1 MTDDFLRHGQALLEP
16 QELLQ
21 RILKFAVKKTG
32 ASSGSLCLLN
42 PNTGSLDI
50 EAAAGLSARARRT
63 KLRIGE
69 GITGWV
75 ASRGLPLRI
84 HDVTTDRRYVQIDP
98 RIRAELA
105 VPLLLRGQVI
115 GILNLDSTTPGAF
128 GEEEEKSLVAF
139 AKHASESIRLSWEI
153 NQLRLRSE
161 QLETLVD
168 MGQTIISQDQLDIVL
183 QRIVKESCRLMN
195 AKLCSLMLLDEN
207 GKTLAL
213 KAWYGASKAYINK
226 PNLPVAE
233 SLVGVVVNRL
243 KPLTVLNV
251 IDNQRYLNTELARR
265 EGLVSLLS
273 VPLTFE
279 SRALGVLS
287 VYTRETHRFSNE
299 EIRLLSAM
307 AGMSAVAIAKARLLE
322 KVVRMEDELRNAE
335 RLSALGWLA
344 AEIAHEI
351 RNPLT
356 VVQMLFHSMM
366 QDVQGSETTHRDAA
380 LIETKMK
387 QMNRILDQVLTFA
400 RSSEPELEPLHA
412 PSLLRDVLL
421 LTRHKLAEQKID
433 FRLEVDDE
441 ELRIN
446 GDRAQLEQAILNLV
460 LNACQA
466 MAQGGQLILS
476 VRNQTKG
483 GAHEVIIGIKDNGMG
498 ISRERQ
504 EELFQPFLSHKKG
517 GTGLGLAL
525 VEKTVKSHG
534 GHITVKSRKGSGTLF
549 QLHFPALTDE

>member
-1 MTDDFLRHGQALLEP
+1 MTEDFLRHSQALLEP
-16 QELLQ
+16 QDLLQ
-21 RILKFAVKKTG
+21 RILKFAVKKTH
-32 ASSGSLCLLN
+32 AQSGSLCLLN

-50 EAAAGLSARARRT
+50 EAASGLSARARRT

-115 GILNLDSTTPGAF
+115 GILNVDSSIPGAF
-128 GEEEEKSLVAF
+128 TEKEEKELVQF
-139 AKHASESIRLSWEI
+139 ARQASESIRLSWEI
-153 NQLRLRSE
+153 NQLRVRSE

-168 MGQTIISQDQLDIVL
+168 MGQTIISQDQLDFVL
-183 QRIVKESCRLMN
+183 QRIVRESCRLMN
-195 AKLCSLMLLDEN
+195 AKLCSLMLLDET
-207 GKTLAL
+207 GKSLAL
-213 KAWYGASKAYINK
+213 RAWYGASKAYIKK

-251 IDNQRYLNTELARR
+251 LDNHRYLSTELARR

-279 SRALGVLS
+279 NKALGVLS

-307 AGMSAVAIAKARLLE
+307 AGMSAVAISKARLLE
-322 KVVRMEDELRNAE
+322 KVVRMEDDLRNAE

-366 QDVQGSETTHRDAA
+366 QDLQATDTVRRDAT

-400 RSSEPELEPLHA
+400 RSSEPDLEPLNA
-412 PSLLRDVLL
+412 PALIHDVLL
-421 LTRHKLAEQKID
+421 LTRHKLTEQKIE
-433 FRLEVDDE
+433 FRLDVAE
-441 ELRIN
+441 EDLRIN
-446 GDRAQLEQAILNLV
+446 GDRSQLEQAILNLV

-466 MAQGGQLILS
+466 MMDGGQLTLS
-476 VRNQTKG
+476 VRSALKDG
-483 GAHEVIIGIKDNGMG
+483 IKVVLIGVKDNGSG

-534 GHITVKSRKGSGTLF
+534 GTITVKSRKGSGTLF
-549 QLHFPALTDE
+549 QLAFPALVD

>member
-32 ASSGSLCLLN
+32 AHSGSLCLLN

-75 ASRGLPLRI
+75 ASRGQALRLD
-84 HDVTTDRRYVQIDP
+84 DVTTDRRYVQIDP

-115 GILNLDSTTPGAF
+115 GILNVDSTTPGAF
-128 GEEEEKSLVAF
+128 TDKEEKELVRF
-139 AKHASESIRLSWEI
+139 AKYASESIRLSWEI
-153 NQLRLRSE
+153 NQLRVRSE

-183 QRIVKESCRLMN
+183 QRIVRESCRLMN
-195 AKLCSLMLLDEN
+195 AKLCSLMLLDET
-207 GKTLAL
+207 GKSLGL
-213 KAWYGASKAYINK
+213 RAWYGASKAYIKK

-251 IDNQRYLNTELARR
+251 LDNHRYLNTELARR

-279 SRALGVLS
+279 NRALGVLS

-307 AGMSAVAIAKARLLE
+307 AGMSAVAISKARLLE
-322 KVVRMEDELRNAE
+322 KVVRMEEDLRNAE

-366 QDVQGSETTHRDAA
+366 QDFQADETVRRDAT

-400 RSSEPELEPLHA
+400 RSSEPDLEPLQA
-412 PSLLRDVLL
+412 PALLHDVLL

-433 FRLEVDDE
+433 FRVDVADE
-441 ELRIN
+441 DLRIN
-446 GDRAQLEQAILNLV
+446 GDRSQLEQAILNLV

-466 MAQGGQLILS
+466 MADGGQLILS
-476 VRNQTKG
+476 VRSTTHDGQKQ
-483 GAHEVIIGIKDNGMG
+483 VVIGIKDNGAGM
-498 ISRERQ
+498 SRERQ

-525 VEKTVKSHG
+525 VEKTIKSHG
-534 GHITVKSRKGSGTLF
+534 GTITVKSRKGSGTLF
-549 QLHFPALTDE
+549 QLAFPALVD

>member
-1 MTDDFLRHGQALLEP
+1 MTEDFLRHSQALLEP
-16 QELLQ
+16 QDLLQ
-21 RILKFAVKKTG
+21 RILKCAGKKTH
-32 ASSGSLCLLN
+32 AQSGSLCLLN

-50 EAAAGLSARARRT
+50 EAASGLSARARRT

-115 GILNLDSTTPGAF
+115 GILNVDSTTPGAF
-128 GEEEEKSLVAF
+128 TEKEEKELVQF
-139 AKHASESIRLSWEI
+139 AKQASESIRLSWEI
-153 NQLRLRSE
+153 NQLRVRSE

-168 MGQTIISQDQLDIVL
+168 MGQTIISQDQLDFVL
-183 QRIVKESCRLMN
+183 QRIVRESCRLMN
-195 AKLCSLMLLDEN
+195 AKLCSLMLLDET
-207 GKTLAL
+207 GKSLAL
-213 KAWYGASKAYINK
+213 RAWYGASKAYIKK

-251 IDNQRYLNTELARR
+251 LDNHRYLSTELARR

-279 SRALGVLS
+279 NKALGVLS

-307 AGMSAVAIAKARLLE
+307 AGMSAVAISKARLLE
-322 KVVRMEDELRNAE
+322 KVVRMEDDLRNAE

-366 QDVQGSETTHRDAA
+366 QDLQATDTVRRDAA

-400 RSSEPELEPLHA
+400 RSSEPDLEPLKA
-412 PSLLRDVLL
+412 PALIHDVLL
-421 LTRHKLAEQKID
+421 LTRHKLTEQKIE
-433 FRLEVDDE
+433 FRLDVAE
-441 ELRIN
+441 EDLRIN
-446 GDRAQLEQAILNLV
+446 GDRSQLEQAILNLV

-466 MAQGGQLILS
+466 MMDGGQLTLS
-476 VRNQTKG
+476 VRSAVKDG
-483 GAHEVIIGIKDNGMG
+483 VKLVVIGVKDNGSG

-534 GHITVKSRKGSGTLF
+534 GTITVKSRKGSGTLF
-549 QLHFPALTDE
+549 QLAFPALVE

>member
-1 MTDDFLRHGQALLEP
+1 MTDDFLSHGRALLDP

-21 RILKFAVKKTG
+21 RILKYAVSKTN
-32 ASSGSLCLLN
+32 ANSGSLCLLN

-75 ASRGLPLRI
+75 ASRGQALRI
-84 HDVTTDRRYVQIDP
+84 DDVTIDRRYVQIDP

-105 VPLLLRGQVI
+105 VPLLLKGQVI
-115 GILNLDSTTPGAF
+115 GILNVDSSTPGAF
-128 GEEEEKSLVAF
+128 TAREEKTLVKI

-153 NQLRLRSE
+153 KQLRVRSK
-161 QLETLVD
+161 QLESLVD
-168 MGQTIISQDQLDIVL
+168 MGQAIISQDQLDIVL
-183 QRIVKESCRLMN
+183 QRIVRESCNLMD
-195 AKLCSLMLLDEN
+195 AKLCSLMLLDET
-207 GKTLAL
+207 GKSLAL
-213 KAWYGASKAYINK
+213 RAWYGASKAYIKK

-251 IDNQRYLNTELARR
+251 IDNHRYLNTELARR

-279 SRALGVLS
+279 NRALGVLS
-287 VYTRETHRFSNE
+287 VYTKETHRFSNE

-366 QDVQGSETTHRDAA
+366 QDLQPGDTARKDAA

-400 RSSEPELEPLHA
+400 RSSEPDLEPVHA
-412 PSLLRDVLL
+412 PALIHDVLL

-433 FRLEVDDE
+433 FRLDVVDED
-441 ELRIN
+441 LRIN

-466 MAQGGQLILS
+466 MASGGQLTLS
-476 VRNQTKG
+476 VRSDLYEGQKR
-483 GAHEVIIGIKDNGMG
+483 VIIGVKDTGSGM
-498 ISRERQ
+498 SRERQ

-525 VEKTVKSHG
+525 VEKTIKSHG
-534 GHITVKSRKGSGTLF
+534 GSIVVKSRKGSGTLF
-549 QLHFPALTDE
+549 QLIFPALIE

>member
-1 MTDDFLRHGQALLEP
+1 MTEDFLRHSQALLEP
-16 QELLQ
+16 QDLLQ
-21 RILKFAVKKTG
+21 RILKFAVKKTH
-32 ASSGSLCLLN
+32 AESGSLCLLN

-50 EAAAGLSARARRT
+50 EAASGLSARARRT

-115 GILNLDSTTPGAF
+115 GILNVDSSIPGAF
-128 GEEEEKSLVAF
+128 TEKEEKELVQF
-139 AKHASESIRLSWEI
+139 ARQASESIRLSWEI
-153 NQLRLRSE
+153 NQLRVRSE

-168 MGQTIISQDQLDIVL
+168 MGQTIISQDQLDFVL
-183 QRIVKESCRLMN
+183 QRIVRESCRLMN
-195 AKLCSLMLLDEN
+195 AKLCSLMLLDET
-207 GKTLAL
+207 GKSLAL
-213 KAWYGASKAYINK
+213 RAWYGASKAYIKK

-251 IDNQRYLNTELARR
+251 LDNHRYLSTELARR

-279 SRALGVLS
+279 NKALGVLS
-287 VYTRETHRFSNE
+287 VYTKQTHRFSNE

-307 AGMSAVAIAKARLLE
+307 AGMSAVAISKARLLE
-322 KVVRMEDELRNAE
+322 KVVRMEDDLRNAE

-366 QDVQGSETTHRDAA
+366 QDLQATDTVRRDAA

-400 RSSEPELEPLHA
+400 RSSEPDLEPLKA
-412 PSLLRDVLL
+412 PALIHDVLL
-421 LTRHKLAEQKID
+421 LTRHKLTEQKIE
-433 FRLEVDDE
+433 FRLDVAE
-441 ELRIN
+441 EDLRIN
-446 GDRAQLEQAILNLV
+446 GDRSQLEQAILNLV

-466 MAQGGQLILS
+466 MMDGGQLTLS
-476 VRNQTKG
+476 VRSAVKDG
-483 GAHEVIIGIKDNGMG
+483 VKLVVIGVKDNGSG

-525 VEKTVKSHG
+525 VEKTVKSHSG
-534 GHITVKSRKGSGTLF
+534 TITVKSRKGSGTLF
-549 QLHFPALTDE
+549 QLAFPALVE